1 MEDISENHKNNTNQI
16 KEIHEKKEKRIE
28 KRIISNEISQFSEK
42 CKILYDFIQTGKGI
56 IFIKNKDNNLNIKIN
71 NKSFCKIFQQ
81 ASLINKLSNYI
92 VRTIFDETTVEI
104 GSSTE
109 IYDDN
114 EKMFQIIK
122 SRNEFP
128 VLLAEYMDLDNE
140 ERIKRQIMLKSK
152 SINNI
157 LSKIGPLNETM
168 TYIQIS
174 LTEISIDYDSTKI
187 LTHYVINRYN
197 YLTDKKKTFHILYNT
212 KEKEDE
218 KNDDNEDKLK
228 NCPISYYSIKKIMNM
243 TENNPNQND
252 QYLSFGLINEENKI
266 LDDKNQLYL
275 NKLTKGGENMDIYK
289 KFKENEEINVKNI
302 LGQKVEIKRMKKTDN
317 NEFDQIFNIFEEKLN
332 IKKDK
337 EIPQN
342 NDKERNEKLKRIENK
357 KKEIEEAINN
367 RYNRFIEIMHNNK
380 DKKYINLQY
389 LDLMEDFNKK
399 YGKYKIDYYSVKND
413 RFKDVLIPAECID
426 SYRRYK
432 TEYEKKQFILIN
444 LNKSENEVQYLVNV
458 NDLKKLYDE
467 WTDLEKEQF
476 INTENPQFEGKKIDL
491 DKINIV
497 KIGEMKEL
505 PEQPDLLKKM
515 KEEEKNKKEKK
526 DNEEPDKESMKIY
539 EKYPEIYKNVNDK
552 GNIRI
557 RRIIKKKKKKENK

>member
-1 MEDISENHKNNTNQI
+1 MEDIQKNNI
-16 KEIHEKKEKRIE
+16 KEKKEKRIE

-56 IFIKNKDNNLNIKIN
+56 IFIKNIDNNLNIKIN

-81 ASLINKLSNYI
+81 ASLINKLSNYV
-92 VRTIFDETTVEI
+92 VRSIFDETTVEI

-109 IYDDN
+109 LYDDN

-128 VLLAEYMDLDNE
+128 VLLAEYMDLENE
-140 ERIKRQIMLKSK
+140 ERIKKQIMLKSK

-157 LSKIGPLNETM
+157 LSKIGQLNETM

-197 YLTDKKKTFHILYNT
+197 YLIDKKKTFHILYNT
-212 KEKEDE
+212 NE

-252 QYLSFGLINEENKI
+252 QYLSFGLINEENKK

-275 NKLTKGGENMDIYK
+275 NKLTKGGENIEIYK
-289 KFKENEEINVKNI
+289 KFKENEEINLKNI
-302 LGQKVEIKRMKKTDN
+302 LEQKVEIKRMKKSDN
-317 NEFDQIFNIFEEKLN
+317 NEFDQIFNILEEKLN

-342 NDKERNEKLKRIENK
+342 NDVERKEKLKRIENK
-357 KKEIEEAINN
+357 KKRN
-367 RYNRFIEIMHNNK
+367 R
-380 DKKYINLQY
+380 
-389 LDLMEDFNKK
+389 
-399 YGKYKIDYYSVKND
+399 G
-413 RFKDVLIPAECID
+413 
-426 SYRRYK
+426 SY
-432 TEYEKKQFILIN
+432 
-444 LNKSENEVQYLVNV
+444 
-458 NDLKKLYDE
+458 
-467 WTDLEKEQF
+467 
-476 INTENPQFEGKKIDL
+476 
-491 DKINIV
+491 
-497 KIGEMKEL
+497 
-505 PEQPDLLKKM
+505 
-515 KEEEKNKKEKK
+515 
-526 DNEEPDKESMKIY
+526 
-539 EKYPEIYKNVNDK
+539 
-552 GNIRI
+552 
-557 RRIIKKKKKKENK
+557 